1 MNVVLATRGAGRL
14 RQGSVSLEP
23 LNLIWIIPTQ
33 ESGGS
38 SKRPLLSGRIGRGGS
53 SLCGPGKRPGP
64 REVIDVTHDGVAR
77 ALTVAGS
84 DCGGGAGIQ
93 ADLKVFTLL
102 GAYGMSALTS
112 VTAQNTRGVAGIYN
126 LSAEAV
132 ASQIDAVVADIG
144 VDALKT
150 GMLPTPE
157 IVTTVA
163 LKVIEHGLDSLVV
176 DPVMVAKG
184 GAVLIPDEARR
195 VLRDRLLPQAL
206 VVTPNIPEAEALT
219 GLSVVDLD
227 SMKEAA
233 ARMHG
238 MGARNVVVKGGHL
251 PQWDHG
257 GALRAAPA
265 EARAVDVFYDG
276 KTFTELTGPWV
287 NTKNTHGTGCSFS
300 AAITALLA
308 RGLSVAEAVPHA
320 KEFVSAAI
328 RHSLPLGSGHDP
340 TNPWAGAASL
350 PRELI
355 LPPGTKPSEGERCG
369 RRCKTVG

>member
-1 MNVVLATRGAGRL
+1 M
-14 RQGSVSLEP
+14 
-23 LNLIWIIPTQ
+23 
-33 ESGGS
+33 
-38 SKRPLLSGRIGRGGS
+38 
-53 SLCGPGKRPGP
+53 
-64 REVIDVTHDGVAR
+64 IDVTHDGVAR

-184 GAVLIPDEARR
+184 
-195 VLRDRLLPQAL
+195 
-206 VVTPNIPEAEALT
+206 
-219 GLSVVDLD
+219 
-227 SMKEAA
+227 
-233 ARMHG
+233 
-238 MGARNVVVKGGHL
+238 
-251 PQWDHG
+251 
-257 GALRAAPA
+257 
-265 EARAVDVFYDG
+265 
-276 KTFTELTGPWV
+276 
-287 NTKNTHGTGCSFS
+287 
-300 AAITALLA
+300 
-308 RGLSVAEAVPHA
+308 
-320 KEFVSAAI
+320 
-328 RHSLPLGSGHDP
+328 
-340 TNPWAGAASL
+340 
-350 PRELI
+350 
-355 LPPGTKPSEGERCG
+355 ERS
-369 RRCKTVG
+369 